1 MKLSKLLVDA
11 TWYLAFFL
19 IIGFVIAAQIFRAGI
34 EVHWSDLILI
44 TALSPLV
51 PTFLVMWLFPSKDS
65 SPLRGVGCIYQ
76 DIRETHE
83 FLHGV
88 KV

>member
-1 MKLSKLLVDA
+1 MKSSKLLVAA

-44 TALSPLV
+44 ASLAVIPTSLV
-51 PTFLVMWLFPSKDS
+51 VCLFPNVNH
-65 SPLRGVGCIYQ
+65 SPLRGVGCIDQ

-83 FLHGV
+83 FLNGV

>member
-1 MKLSKLLVDA
+1 MKSNKLLVAA

-19 IIGFVIAAQIFRAGI
+19 IIGFVIAVQVIRAGI

-44 TALSPLV
+44 TTLSPLV
-51 PTFLVMWLFPSKDS
+51 PTFLVMWLFPSEDY
-65 SPLRGVGCIYQ
+65 SPLRGVGCIDQ

-83 FLHGV
+83 FLNGV